1 MSIPIESCPRFQK
14 CNAPV
19 CPLDELQKKRKH
31 LPQDRVCF
39 FLLES
44 AKTSAHSIFMGVG
57 LGNLYEVI
65 VRHTPAILNSHP
77 RIKRAYEKAKESGSR
92 MARKLN
98 KKAKVGEE

>member
-1 MSIPIESCPRFQK
+1 MSQILKSCPRFQK

-19 CPLDELQKKRKH
+19 CPLDERHKKRKH
-31 LPQDRVCF
+31 LPEDRVCF

-92 MARKLN
+92 LGR
-98 KKAKVGEE
+98 KVGVKP